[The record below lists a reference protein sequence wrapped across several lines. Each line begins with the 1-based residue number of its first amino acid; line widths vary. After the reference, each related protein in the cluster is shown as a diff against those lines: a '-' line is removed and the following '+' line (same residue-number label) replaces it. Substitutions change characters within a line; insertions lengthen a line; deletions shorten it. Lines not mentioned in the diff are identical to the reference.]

1 MSFTS
6 LRLRNAVSLTFAAA
20 LATAFAVAACGESD
34 PPASTPSADAS
45 STPDAATS
53 TDSATASDSAT
64 GTDSA
69 ASSDAPADAGS
80 QEALICNALAS
91 RSACPGGALPCE
103 EDAKCIYGRLML
115 PAAAQSYATCRSAPS
130 CKGDDRCV
138 AEAGLAVGGA
148 AATKYVQDCSA
159 RRTACN
165 GGFADDYCAPAF
177 FAFDGAG
184 PGAQACLVKACGE
197 IQACIMDLKALKDI
211 AACK

>member
-1 MSFTS
+1 MSFAS
-6 LRLRNAVSLTFAAA
+6 LPLRNALSLAFAAA
-20 LATAFAVAACGESD
+20 LASALAVAACGESD
-34 PPASTPSADAS
+34 PPATPNTDAGA
-45 STPDAATS
+45 TTDAATS
-53 TDSATASDSAT
+53 TDSATASDTAT

-69 ASSDAPADAGS
+69 TPSDARADAGS
-80 QEALICNALAS
+80 QEALVCDALAS

-103 EDAKCIYGRLML
+103 ADAKCIYGRLML
-115 PAAAQSYATCRSAPS
+115 PAAAQSYAACRSAPS

-138 AEAGLAVGGA
+138 AEAGLAVGGN

-165 GGFADDYCAPAF
+165 GGFADDFCDPAF

-184 PGAQACLVKACGE
+184 PGAQACLVEACGE
-197 IQACIMDLKALKDI
+197 IQACIEDLKALKDI